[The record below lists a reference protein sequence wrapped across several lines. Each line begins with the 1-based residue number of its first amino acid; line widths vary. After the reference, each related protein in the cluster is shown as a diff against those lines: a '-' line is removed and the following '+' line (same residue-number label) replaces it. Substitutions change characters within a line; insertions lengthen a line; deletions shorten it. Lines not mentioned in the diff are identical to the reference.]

1 MVIESPGKLNNEET
15 SGYGVY
21 EGFIPYST
29 LVPANN
35 AWFPADRTEVRMTVF
50 IIEAAAAGWPL
61 STSRG
66 TKQDGLSHMI
76 QPI

>member
-1 MVIESPGKLNNEET
+1 MSNEET
-15 SGYGVY
+15 TQYGVY

-50 IIEAAAAGWPL
+50 IIEAAAAEWPL
-61 STSRG
+61 SNSEEQS
-66 TKQDGLSHMI
+66 KMGLSYMI
-76 QPI
+76 QPT